1 MTTPKLREHRSVLAG
16 TSRLDCYSPPLG
28 GGKRP
33 RRKIMRR
40 LNPLIVILAAIVV
53 PLGALLMAAPA
64 LASTSGTIYKE
75 CEQNG
80 QVTGHFTAAQLKAA
94 LNGLPSEVSEYSDC
108 QDLIQQA
115 LVRVS
120 STGGGSHTG
129 SGKGHASGAK
139 GGGGG
144 PGKGSGQT
152 GKTGSST
159 AKNGRSARNGGGNAA
174 TLAGSG
180 IRSGSTE
187 SSGSSSSLPV
197 ALIVVLILLA
207 LTAVSG
213 GVVAIRRRVDARH
226 GT

>member
-1 MTTPKLREHRSVLAG
+1 
-16 TSRLDCYSPPLG
+16 
-28 GGKRP
+28 
-33 RRKIMRR
+33 MRR
-40 LNPLIVILAAIVV
+40 LNPLIAILVALAV
-53 PLGALLMAAPA
+53 PVGMLLTAAPA

-80 QVTGHFTAAQLKAA
+80 QITGNFTAAQLKAA

-120 STGGGSHTG
+120 STTGGGHTG
-129 SGKGHASGAK
+129 SGKAHAAGAK
-139 GGGGG
+139 SGRGGG
-144 PGKGSGQT
+144 PGKGSGNT

-159 AKNGRSARNGGGNAA
+159 AKDGRAGRKGGGNAA
-174 TLAGSG
+174 TLAGSD
-180 IRSGSTE
+180 IRPGSTE

-226 GT
+226 ST